1 MANME
6 TKAIAEIPGGR
17 KVLGKAIKNPDNLA
31 QLVRAGP
38 AGRFR
43 FGAG

>member
-1 MANME
+1 ME
-6 TKAIAEIPGGR
+6 TEAIAEILGGR